1 MVLVDWMCFIANL
14 TVNIKRLNMRGNL
27 FCSFP
32 WVIRADIFCFLP
44 QTDYRGD
51 DDWHREQ
58 LHTIG
63 QVESQLRAELEE
75 SHKQM
80 KCAHDTQ
87 QEQKNKMQSLRYTT
101 YIQ

>member
-1 MVLVDWMCFIANL
+1 MLI
-14 TVNIKRLNMRGNL
+14 TV
-27 FCSFP
+27 FF
-32 WVIRADIFCFLP
+32 VP

-58 LHTIG
+58 LCG

-75 SHKQM
+75 SQKQL

-87 QEQKNKMQSLRYTT
+87 QEQKNKMQSLRYMTHT
-101 YIQ
+101 EQHSSTLCPQV